1 MIATT
6 RWRRWARGWLVA
18 IAVAASVATASGI
31 TTALPNQI
39 GSLKFAVVGDF
50 GTGESSSYEVAAQM
64 ASVRRRFPFELVLLV
79 GDNIVGR
86 QSEPS
91 DFIAKFERP
100 FDVLLTS
107 GVRFYAALGN
117 HDKAANRFYPPW
129 NMGGQRYYTFV
140 RHNVRFFVLDSNRMD
155 RAQLTWFEQA
165 LRAST
170 EDWKI
175 CDFHHPI
182 YSDGV
187 KHGPALEL
195 RVMLEPLLARYG
207 VDVVF
212 SGHDHIYER
221 FRPQKGVQYFVV
233 GPGGQEPRTMRR
245 GEETAAS
252 FEDEYNFMLV
262 EVRRDALDFQAVSRT
277 GAIVDAG
284 VIRPRPKM

>member
-1 MIATT
+1 MA
-6 RWRRWARGWLVA
+6 L
-18 IAVAASVATASGI
+18 AVAASVSSARGI
-31 TTALPNQI
+31 NVALPNKT

-50 GTGESSSYEVAAQM
+50 GTGEPPSYEVAAQM
-64 ASVRRRFPFELVLLV
+64 AAVRSRFPFDMVLMV

-86 QSEPS
+86 QSDPS
-91 DFIAKFERP
+91 DLVAKFERP
-100 FDVLLTS
+100 FEPLLKS
-107 GVRFYAALGN
+107 GVRFYGALGN
-117 HDKAANRFYPPW
+117 HDKSANRFYAPW
-129 NMGGQRYYTFV
+129 NMGGQRYYTFA
-140 RHNVRFFVLDSNRMD
+140 RQNVRFFVLDSNRMD
-155 RAQLTWFEQA
+155 RRQLAWFEQA
-165 LRAST
+165 LRASK

-195 RVMLEPLLARYG
+195 RVMLEPLLVRYG

-221 FRPQKGVQYFVV
+221 LRPQKGVQYFVV

-245 GEETAAS
+245 SEETAAA
-252 FEDEYNFMLV
+252 FGDEHNFMLV
-262 EVRRDALDFQAVSRT
+262 EVSRDALDFQAVSRS

-284 VIRPRPKM
+284 IVRPRPKM